1 MELVPITELDSKEIL
16 SIINKNKTLADKY
29 REYILDSEIEIIDE
43 QLTYIKDSADFN
55 IGFAQNNNIV
65 VADYEEFLDGVTN
78 IDVDYGV
85 SDETRNL
92 IKAAIKIQKGGD
104 TELFEKAVD
113 KIAQSLLSD
122 CEERLEEAKVHAEDL
137 DDYWLDDFID
147 SGNLDD
153 IYLKGDKLIIMKDFE

>member
-1 MELVPITELDSKEIL
+1 MELMPITELDSEEIL

-29 REYILDSEIEIIDE
+29 REYILDSEIELIDE

-55 IGFAQNNNIV
+55 IGFDQNNNIV

-85 SDETRNL
+85 GDETRNL

-104 TELFEKAVD
+104 TELFEKVVD
-113 KIAQSLLSD
+113 KVAQSLLSD
-122 CEERLEEAKVHAEDL
+122 CEERLEEAKVHAKDL